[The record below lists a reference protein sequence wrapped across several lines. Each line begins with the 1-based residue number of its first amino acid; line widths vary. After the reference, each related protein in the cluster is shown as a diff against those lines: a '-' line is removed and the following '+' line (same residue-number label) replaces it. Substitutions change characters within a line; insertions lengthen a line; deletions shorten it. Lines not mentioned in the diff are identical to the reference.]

1 MNLKS
6 EKGVTLIILIV
17 MVIVMFIISA
27 VVIDMAIKD
36 DDGVIDAAKDA
47 RSEANEVYVNET
59 NSRHNMMN
67 ELEDMVR

>member
-1 MNLKS
+1 
-6 EKGVTLIILIV
+6 
-17 MVIVMFIISA
+17 MFIISA
-27 VVIDMAIKD
+27 VVIDMAIED